1 MVRLTNSNFTGNQ
14 VLGEATYNKDAREA
28 SRSTYLAKGG
38 AVSSIHDIQIGNCT
52 FIKNHAVDQGDA
64 VNTEEDISW
73 IGHAKFI
80 SNTVG
85 HSNIHLANK
94 GGAIYATKFHYDA
107 ENVVFIDNHAWYGGA
122 VYLNNKNEVAFK
134 SCVFINNS
142 VWSNDGKEAPG
153 AAIYMDS
160 TSSKLSLINNIFYN
174 NHATDDRGVFNCGK
188 YGTVKNNWYG
198 INDVNFDDAYF
209 IEWHR
214 IAKNE
219 KISDSNSLRIILSA
233 NTTEVFHDSVKLT
246 LKFVCSDKTEFT
258 GKLTNWT
265 VDFKSNNKGMFSD
278 LKIGD
283 NEATVIFTPEA
294 GDTVVTA
301 KVHGQEVSIALKQMG
316 DFTWLQNQI
325 DTTPIGGVLDLNCNI
340 TYNPDVEMALNS
352 GIKITKPLTINGN
365 GYTIS
370 GSNLARVF
378 SVHSNDV
385 KINNITF
392 VNGLWC

>member
-1 MVRLTNSNFTGNQ
+1 
-14 VLGEATYNKDAREA
+14 
-28 SRSTYLAKGG
+28 
-38 AVSSIHDIQIGNCT
+38 
-52 FIKNHAVDQGDA
+52 
-64 VNTEEDISW
+64 
-73 IGHAKFI
+73 
-80 SNTVG
+80 
-85 HSNIHLANK
+85 
-94 GGAIYATKFHYDA
+94 
-107 ENVVFIDNHAWYGGA
+107 
-122 VYLNNKNEVAFK
+122 
-134 SCVFINNS
+134 
-142 VWSNDGKEAPG
+142 
-153 AAIYMDS
+153 
-160 TSSKLSLINNIFYN
+160 
-174 NHATDDRGVFNCGK
+174 
-188 YGTVKNNWYG
+188 
-198 INDVNFDDAYF
+198 
-209 IEWHR
+209 
-214 IAKNE
+214 
-219 KISDSNSLRIILSA
+219 
-233 NTTEVFHDSVKLT
+233 LT